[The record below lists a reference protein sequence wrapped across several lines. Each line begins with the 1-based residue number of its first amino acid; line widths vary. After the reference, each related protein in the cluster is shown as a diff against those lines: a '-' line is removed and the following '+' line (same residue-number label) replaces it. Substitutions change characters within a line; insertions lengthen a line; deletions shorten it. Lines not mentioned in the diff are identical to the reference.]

1 MLVPRFNFDEV
12 SSAGSVESTFSEVPS
27 INRELWLPLAAPANI
42 LNQAR
47 NSSPIQSGSF
57 VIMSK
62 LLIYLA
68 GVCISLTLSVSSV
81 AAQLDRPSPKGQR
94 SQTADDARRLIE
106 TGKTDAAIGLLTD
119 ASKTSNQPEFSYL
132 LGLAYHQKRDYL
144 HAVEHLSAAI
154 QAMPETDG
162 DYRQAIKLLGIS
174 HYLLGHHRDAI
185 PYLEKTSRLVP
196 DSAEINYALG
206 TCYIQARNPDK
217 SRETFARMFRIQ
229 QTSAAAYLINAQ
241 MLVRQQFEELAEQEL
256 KRALELD
263 PKLPQ
268 VNFLLGE
275 MAIYH
280 AEIDRGI
287 ALLQKEIEINPAFAL
302 AYYWLGEAYSRQLK
316 WDEAIAP
323 LQKSIW
329 LNPYFSGPYIVL
341 GKVYLK
347 KEELPNAESMLRR
360 AIQMDPN
367 NFSAHHLLAQVLQ
380 RANRP
385 EEAKREFETAEKLR
399 TSADKQQ

>member
-1 MLVPRFNFDEV
+1 
-12 SSAGSVESTFSEVPS
+12 
-27 INRELWLPLAAPANI
+27 
-42 LNQAR
+42 
-47 NSSPIQSGSF
+47 
-57 VIMSK
+57 MSK
-62 LLIYLA
+62 SSVYLA
-68 GVCISLTLSVSSV
+68 SICLSLTLSVSSIR
-81 AAQLDRPSPKGQR
+81 AQLVRPDSKEQR
-94 SQTADDARRLIE
+94 PQTIENARRLLE
-106 TGKTDAAIGLLTD
+106 TGKTAAAIELLTD
-119 ASKTSNQPEFSYL
+119 ASKTSNKPEISYL
-132 LGLAYHQKRDYL
+132 LGLAYHQQRDYIR
-144 HAVEHLSAAI
+144 AVEHLSATI
-154 QAMPETDG
+154 KAMPETEG
-162 DYRQAIKLLGIS
+162 NYRHAIQLLGIS
-174 HYLLGHHRDAI
+174 HYLLGHHKEAI
-185 PYLEKTSRLVP
+185 PYLEKASRLIP
-196 DSAEINYALG
+196 DSAEITYALG
-206 TCYIQARNPDK
+206 TCYIQTRNPDK
-217 SRETFARMFRIQ
+217 SREAFARMFKVQ
-229 QTSAAAYLINAQ
+229 QSSAAAYVINAQ
-241 MLVRQQFEELAEQEL
+241 MMVRQQFEELAEQEL

-280 AEIDRGI
+280 AEIDRGV
-287 ALLQKEIEINPAFAL
+287 ALLQKEIEINPAFAP
-302 AYYWLGEAYSRQLK
+302 AYYRLGEAYSRQLK

-399 TSADKQQ
+399 TGADNQQ

>member
-1 MLVPRFNFDEV
+1 
-12 SSAGSVESTFSEVPS
+12 
-27 INRELWLPLAAPANI
+27 
-42 LNQAR
+42 
-47 NSSPIQSGSF
+47 
-57 VIMSK
+57 MSK
-62 LLIYLA
+62 SSVYLA
-68 GVCISLTLSVSSV
+68 SICLSLTLSVSSIR
-81 AAQLDRPSPKGQR
+81 AQLDRPDSKEQR
-94 SQTADDARRLIE
+94 PQTIENARRLLE
-106 TGKTDAAIGLLTD
+106 TGKTAAAIELLTD
-119 ASKTSNQPEFSYL
+119 ASKTSNKPEISYL
-132 LGLAYHQKRDYL
+132 LGLAYHQQRDYIR
-144 HAVEHLSAAI
+144 AVEHLSATI
-154 QAMPETDG
+154 KAMPETEG
-162 DYRQAIKLLGIS
+162 NYRHAIQLLGIS
-174 HYLLGHHRDAI
+174 HYLLGHHKEAI
-185 PYLEKTSRLVP
+185 PYLEKASRLIP
-196 DSAEINYALG
+196 DSAEITYALG
-206 TCYIQARNPDK
+206 TCYIQTRNPDK
-217 SRETFARMFRIQ
+217 SRETFARMFKVQ
-229 QTSAAAYLINAQ
+229 QSSAAAYVINAQ
-241 MLVRQQFEELAEQEL
+241 MMVRQQFEELAEQEL

-280 AEIDRGI
+280 AEIDRGV
-287 ALLQKEIEINPAFAL
+287 ALLQKEIEINPAFAP
-302 AYYWLGEAYSRQLK
+302 AYYRLGEAYSRQLK

-399 TSADKQQ
+399 TGADNQQ

>member
-1 MLVPRFNFDEV
+1 
-12 SSAGSVESTFSEVPS
+12 
-27 INRELWLPLAAPANI
+27 
-42 LNQAR
+42 
-47 NSSPIQSGSF
+47 
-57 VIMSK
+57 MSK
-62 LLIYLA
+62 LSVYLT
-68 GVCISLTLSVSSV
+68 GVFLLLVLNAPGIR
-81 AAQLDRPSPKGQR
+81 AQLDRRSSKAQR
-94 SQTADDARRLIE
+94 PQAEENARSLLDA
-106 TGKTDAAIGLLTD
+106 GKTDAAIELLIN
-119 ASKTSNQPEFSYL
+119 ASKTTTKPEISYL
-132 LGLAYHQKRDYL
+132 LGLAYHQKRDYVR
-144 HAVEHLSAAI
+144 AVEHLSASI
-154 QAMPETDG
+154 KAMPETDG
-162 DYRQAIKLLGIS
+162 DYRQAIQLLGIS
-174 HYLLGHHRDAI
+174 HYLLGHYREAI
-185 PYLEKTSRLVP
+185 PYLERASRLMP
-196 DSAEINYALG
+196 DSAEITYALG
-206 TCYIQARNPDK
+206 TCYIQTRNPDK
-217 SRETFARMFRIQ
+217 SREVFARMFKVQ
-229 QTSAAAYLINAQ
+229 PSSASAYLINAQ
-241 MLVRQQFEELAEQEL
+241 MMVRQQFEELAELEL

-275 MAIYH
+275 MAIFH

-316 WDEAIAP
+316 WDEAVAP

-360 AIQMDPN
+360 AAQMDPN

-380 RANRP
+380 RANRQ

-399 TSADKQQ
+399 TSADTQQ

>member
-1 MLVPRFNFDEV
+1 MP
-12 SSAGSVESTFSEVPS
+12 SV
-27 INRELWLPLAAPANI
+27 R
-42 LNQAR
+42 
-47 NSSPIQSGSF
+47 
-57 VIMSK
+57 
-62 LLIYLA
+62 
-68 GVCISLTLSVSSV
+68 
-81 AAQLDRPSPKGQR
+81 AQLDRPSSGGPR
-94 SQTADDARRLIE
+94 SQTLENARHLLDE
-106 TGKTDAAIGLLTD
+106 GKTDAAIQLLTD
-119 ASKTSNQPEFSYL
+119 TSKTSDQPEISYL

-144 HAVEHLSAAI
+144 HAVEHLSATI
-154 QAMPETDG
+154 KSMPETDR
-162 DYRQAIKLLGIS
+162 DYRQAIQLLGIS
-174 HYLLGHHRDAI
+174 HYLLGHHREAI
-185 PYLEKTSRLVP
+185 PYLEKTSRLIP
-196 DSAEINYALG
+196 DSAEITYALG
-206 TCYIQARNPDK
+206 TCYIQTRNPDK
-217 SRETFARMFRIQ
+217 SREAFARMFRVQ
-229 QTSAAAYLINAQ
+229 QSSAAAYLINAQ
-241 MLVRQQFEELAEQEL
+241 MMVRLQFEELAEQEL

-316 WDEAIAP
+316 MDEAIAP

-347 KEELPNAESMLRR
+347 KEDLPNAENMLRR

-380 RANRP
+380 RANRA

-399 TSADKQQ
+399 TSADKQ

>member
-1 MLVPRFNFDEV
+1 ML
-12 SSAGSVESTFSEVPS
+12 GLPS
-27 INRELWLPLAAPANI
+27 I
-42 LNQAR
+42 QAQVDR
-47 NSSPIQSGSF
+47 SSSNG
-57 VIMSK
+57 
-62 LLIYLA
+62 
-68 GVCISLTLSVSSV
+68 
-81 AAQLDRPSPKGQR
+81 
-94 SQTADDARRLIE
+94 QTAQVLTEARGLLDAGKIE
-106 TGKTDAAIGLLTD
+106 AAIELLRKGPKNGLD
-119 ASKTSNQPEFSYL
+119 KPEISYL
-132 LGLAYHQKRDYL
+132 LGLAYHQNRDYV
-144 HAVEHLSAAI
+144 HAVEYLSAAVN
-154 QAMPETDG
+154 ALPETG
-162 DYRQAIKLLGIS
+162 GNYRQAIQLLGLS
-174 HYLLGHHRDAI
+174 YYLLGRHKEAI
-185 PYLEKTSRLVP
+185 PFLEKTSQRFP

-206 TCYIQARNPDK
+206 ACYIQTRNPDK
-217 SRETFARMFRIQ
+217 SRQTFARMFKLPFS
-229 QTSAAAYLINAQ
+229 SAAAYLVNAQ
-241 MLVRQQFEELAEQEL
+241 MMVRQQFEELAEQEL
-256 KRALELD
+256 NRALELD

-280 AEIDRGI
+280 AQIDRGI

-360 AIQMDPN
+360 ATQMDPN

-399 TSADKQQ
+399 TGADKPQ

>member
-1 MLVPRFNFDEV
+1 MLDAGFQFLAY
-12 SSAGSVESTFSEVPS
+12 SAGANAEGIHMKKLSV
-27 INRELWLPLAAPANI
+27 
-42 LNQAR
+42 
-47 NSSPIQSGSF
+47 
-57 VIMSK
+57 
-62 LLIYLA
+62 YLA
-68 GVCISLTLSVSSV
+68 SICVSFTLSVSSIR
-81 AAQLDRPSPKGQR
+81 AQLDRPTSREQR
-94 SQTADDARRLIE
+94 SQTVEDARHLVE
-106 TGKTDAAIGLLTD
+106 AGKSDAAIELLTNS
-119 ASKTSNQPEFSYL
+119 SKTSNNPEISYL
-132 LGLAYHQKRDYL
+132 LGLAYHQKGAYL
-144 HAVEHLSAAI
+144 NAVEYLSASI
-154 QAMPETDG
+154 KAMPETDG
-162 DYRQAIKLLGIS
+162 DYRKAIQLLGIS
-174 HYLLGHHRDAI
+174 HYLLGHYREAI
-185 PYLEKTSRLVP
+185 PYLEKTSRLIP
-196 DSAEINYALG
+196 DSVEVTYALG
-206 TCYIQARNPDK
+206 TCYIQTRNPNN
-217 SRETFARMFRIQ
+217 SREAFARMFKVQ
-229 QTSAAAYLINAQ
+229 QSSAAAYLINAQ
-241 MLVRQQFEELAEQEL
+241 MLIRQQFEELAEQEL
-256 KRALELD
+256 KKALELD

-275 MAIYH
+275 MAIFH

-360 AIQMDPN
+360 ATQMDPN

-399 TSADKQQ
+399 TSADKPQ

>member
-1 MLVPRFNFDEV
+1 
-12 SSAGSVESTFSEVPS
+12 
-27 INRELWLPLAAPANI
+27 
-42 LNQAR
+42 
-47 NSSPIQSGSF
+47 
-57 VIMSK
+57 MSK
-62 LLIYLA
+62 LSLFLA
-68 GVCISLTLSVSSV
+68 SICLSLTLNVLSVR
-81 AAQLDRPSPKGQR
+81 AQLDRTSSNTQSPKA
-94 SQTADDARRLIE
+94 SENARRLLE
-106 TGKTDAAIGLLTD
+106 AGKTDAAIGLLTD
-119 ASKTSNQPEFSYL
+119 ASKTSNEPELSYL
-132 LGLAYHQKRDYL
+132 LGLAYHQKRDYI

-154 QAMPETDG
+154 KTIPETDA
-162 DYRQAIKLLGIS
+162 DYRQAIQLLGIS
-174 HYLLGHHRDAI
+174 HYLLGHHREAI

-206 TCYIQARNPDK
+206 TCYIQTRNPDK
-217 SRETFARMFRIQ
+217 SREAFARMYRVQ
-229 QTSAAAYLINAQ
+229 QSSAAAYLINAQ

-256 KRALELD
+256 KKALELD

-329 LNPYFSGPYIVL
+329 LNPYFSGPYIVM

-380 RANRP
+380 HANRP

>member
-1 MLVPRFNFDEV
+1 
-12 SSAGSVESTFSEVPS
+12 
-27 INRELWLPLAAPANI
+27 
-42 LNQAR
+42 
-47 NSSPIQSGSF
+47 
-57 VIMSK
+57 MSK
-62 LLIYLA
+62 SSVYLA
-68 GVCISLTLSVSSV
+68 SICLSLTLSVSSIR
-81 AAQLDRPSPKGQR
+81 AQLDRPDSKEQR
-94 SQTADDARRLIE
+94 PQTIENARRLLE
-106 TGKTDAAIGLLTD
+106 TGKTAAAIELLTD
-119 ASKTSNQPEFSYL
+119 ASKTSNKAEISYL
-132 LGLAYHQKRDYL
+132 LGLAYHQQRDYIR
-144 HAVEHLSAAI
+144 AVEHLSATI
-154 QAMPETDG
+154 KAMPETEG
-162 DYRQAIKLLGIS
+162 NYRHAIQLLGIS
-174 HYLLGHHRDAI
+174 HYLLGHHKEAI
-185 PYLEKTSRLVP
+185 PYLEKASRLIP
-196 DSAEINYALG
+196 DSAEITYALG
-206 TCYIQARNPDK
+206 TCYIQTRNPDK
-217 SRETFARMFRIQ
+217 SREAFARMFKVQ
-229 QTSAAAYLINAQ
+229 QSSAAAYVINAQ
-241 MLVRQQFEELAEQEL
+241 MMVRQQFEELAEQEL

-280 AEIDRGI
+280 AEIDRGV
-287 ALLQKEIEINPAFAL
+287 ALLQKEIEINPAFAP
-302 AYYWLGEAYSRQLK
+302 AYYRLGEAYSRQLK

-399 TSADKQQ
+399 TGADNQQ

>member
-1 MLVPRFNFDEV
+1 
-12 SSAGSVESTFSEVPS
+12 
-27 INRELWLPLAAPANI
+27 
-42 LNQAR
+42 
-47 NSSPIQSGSF
+47 
-57 VIMSK
+57 MSK
-62 LLIYLA
+62 LSVYLA
-68 GVCISLTLSVSSV
+68 SICLSLTLSVSSIR
-81 AAQLDRPSPKGQR
+81 AQLDRRSSNEQR
-94 SQTADDARRLIE
+94 TQTVENARRLLE
-106 TGKTDAAIGLLTD
+106 TGKTDEAIQLLTD
-119 ASKTSNQPEFSYL
+119 ESKTSNKPEISHL
-132 LGLAYHQKRDYL
+132 LGLAYHQKRDYI
-144 HAVEHLSAAI
+144 HTVEYLSASLKAL
-154 QAMPETDG
+154 PETG
-162 DYRQAIKLLGIS
+162 ADYRQAIQLLGIS
-174 HYLLGHHRDAI
+174 HYLLGHHKEAI
-185 PYLEKTSRLVP
+185 PYLEKANLLTP
-196 DSAEINYALG
+196 DSAEVIYALG
-206 TCYIQARNPDK
+206 TCYIQTRNPDK
-217 SRETFARMFRIQ
+217 SREAFARMFKVPQ
-229 QTSAAAYLINAQ
+229 SSAAAYVINAQ
-241 MLVRQQFEELAEQEL
+241 MMVRQQFEELAEQEL

-347 KEELPNAESMLRR
+347 KNELPNAESMLRR
-360 AIQMDPN
+360 ASQMDPN

-385 EEAKREFETAEKLR
+385 EEAKREFEIAEKLR
-399 TSADKQQ
+399 TSADNQQ